1 MKKKATISDN
11 VSEQLEVAAQEAL
24 EKMDPFQQL
33 MNAGVEYEK
42 EQQEEQPDKPKRKR
56 RTKAEMEVVRQEL
69 PKEDESIWL
78 RCSTPHH
85 LVAIVEWDQDKD
97 DDNVLPVKVEIPDSI
112 LVDDWD
118 ADTIGDYLSNTV
130 GYCHKGFSVIWPE
143 RHENHDQ
150 FCQWEI
156 EKAHYEGKENPDF
169 DFRSYYQDGDK
180 VYLVRHYPRLQTK
193 ELIYMRLRT
202 IYARSMVGVVEK
214 QYCQCAGYSDKDNIF
229 YNKQDALDYFNS
241 IKAKVQDEYNE
252 ETGKKK
258 RKRKKATEEEDVTD
272 SESYD
277 SYEDESED
285 EDNEQAEV

>member
-33 MNAGVEYEK
+33 MNAGVEYENTK
-42 EQQEEQPDKPKRKR
+42 EENDEKPKRKR
-56 RTKAEMEVVRQEL
+56 RTKAEMEAARQEL

-112 LVDDWD
+112 LIDDWN
-118 ADTIGDYLSNTV
+118 ADTIGDYLSDAV
-130 GYCHKGFSVIWPE
+130 GYCHKGFNVIWPE

-150 FCQWEI
+150 FCEWEI
-156 EKAHYEGKENPDF
+156 EKAHYSAKENPDF
-169 DFRSYYQDGDK
+169 DFRRFYQDGDK

-193 ELIYMRLRT
+193 ELIYTRLRT

-214 QYCQCAGYSDKDNIF
+214 QYCQCIGYSDKDNIF

-258 RKRKKATEEEDVTD
+258 RKRKKPVEDEYITD
-272 SESYD
+272 SEPYD
-277 SYEDESED
+277 DESED
-285 EDNEQAEV
+285 EDYE